1 MALTVAGKLKIKEG
15 DIIYPINPPP
25 EYKKSLGKLPSGVE
39 LVTNRKHINQVHWFV
54 KDKAQMEK
62 ELKRV
67 LSLVKEGVLC
77 WIFYPKGSSGIQ
89 TDLTRDKGWD
99 ALMKNDLQWVNLI
112 SFNETWSAFG
122 MREKTETDKKRSYKP
137 SDRTIHQYADSK
149 TKTIIIPDD
158 LKSAFKKNKEEE
170 VYFNSLAFSHKRE
183 YIEWI
188 VTAKKEKTRAA
199 RIKGTIERLSSKWKN
214 PANR

>member
-25 EYKKSLGKLPSGVE
+25 DYKKSLGKLPSGVE
-39 LVTNRKHINQVHWFV
+39 LLTNTKHVNQVHWFV

-67 LSLVKEGVLC
+67 LSLVKGGVLC

-122 MREKTETDKKRSYKP
+122 MREKTEADKKRSDKP
-137 SDRTIHQYADSK
+137 SERIVHQYADSK

-183 YIEWI
+183 YLEWI
-188 VTAKKEKTRAA
+188 VTAKKEETRAA
-199 RIKGTIERLSSKWKN
+199 RIRGTIERLSSKWKN

>member
-1 MALTVAGKLKIKEG
+1 MTQSVAGKLKIKEE
-15 DIIYPINPPP
+15 DIIYPLNHPP
-25 EYKKSLGKLPSGVE
+25 EYKKTLGKLPSGVE
-39 LVTNRKHINQVHWFV
+39 FVTNDKQINQVHWFV

-62 ELKRV
+62 ELKGV
-67 LSLVKEGVLC
+67 LSLVKGGVIC

-122 MREKTETDKKRSYKP
+122 MREKTLADIKKSEKP
-137 SDRTIHQYADSK
+137 TVREIHQYADSK
-149 TKTIIIPDD
+149 TKTIIIPED
-158 LKSAFKKNKEEE
+158 LKTAFKKHKEEE

-188 VTAKKEKTRAA
+188 VTAKKEETRAA
-199 RIKGTIERLSSKWKN
+199 RIKGTIERLSSGWKN

>member
-1 MALTVAGKLKIKEG
+1 MALSLAGKLKIREG
-15 DIIYPINPPP
+15 DKIYPINPP
-25 EYKKSLGKLPSGVE
+25 EDYKKTLGKLPPGAE
-39 LVTNRKHINQVHWFV
+39 LAKNSKNIQQVHWFV

-62 ELKRV
+62 ELKHV
-67 LSLVKEGVLC
+67 LPLVKEDVIC

-112 SFNETWSAFG
+112 SFNDTWSAFG
-122 MREKTETDKKRSYKP
+122 MREKTLADKKRSEKP
-137 SDRTIHQYADSK
+137 TLREIHQYADSK
-149 TKTIIIPDD
+149 TKTIVIPED
-158 LKSAFKKNKEEE
+158 LKSAFKKHKEEE

-188 VTAKKEKTRAA
+188 VTAKKEETRAA
-199 RIKGTIERLSSKWKN
+199 RIKGTIERLSSGWKN